1 MSGLP
6 GFDLSIARDTE
17 EFMADIEPTEEAI
30 AEARQWKIDEVCKT
44 DELLDML
51 DAWPKGRDRMLA
63 ILAEENGE
71 FRDFICER
79 FDAEILARAV
89 DITRGRA

>member
-1 MSGLP
+1 MS

-17 EFMADIEPTEEAI
+17 EFMADIEPTDDAI
-30 AEARQWKIDEVCKT
+30 AQARQWKIDKVCKT

-51 DAWPKGRDRMLA
+51 DAWPKGRDRILA

-71 FRDFICER
+71 FRDFICDR
-79 FDAEILARAV
+79 FDAEITERAI
-89 DITRGRA
+89 DITRGDI